1 MAGFLGRRV
10 NPMTHVVIDIE
21 TLGYPFDSFDKTQQE
36 YLLKFAGTE
45 EERADA
51 ILKLSL
57 YPMTAQIIAIA
68 LLNPET
74 DRGKVLFQSKPPIN
88 TQSPDG
94 TIQFI
99 SGTEDEI
106 LQHFWQDIPK
116 YSQFIT
122 FNGRGFDCPFIM
134 LRSAIRR
141 IKPTRNLMP
150 YRYDSSV
157 HCDLLDQFT
166 FYGASRK
173 FSLDFVCKSFGIES
187 PKSHGVTGLDL
198 GRLSAEGKHMEIAE
212 YCLGDV
218 KATAELFRRWDE
230 YLKF

>member
-1 MAGFLGRRV
+1 MS
-10 NPMTHVVIDIE
+10 HVVIDIE
-21 TLGYPFDSFDKTQQE
+21 TLGYPFETFDKVQQE

-45 EERADA
+45 EERTDA
-51 ILKLSL
+51 IQKLSL

-74 DRGKVLFQSKPPIN
+74 DRGKVLFQSDRPVN
-88 TQSPDG
+88 DQSADG
-94 TIQFI
+94 KIQFI
-99 SGTEDEI
+99 SGTEHEI
-106 LQHFWQDIPK
+106 LQHFWEDIPK

-122 FNGRGFDCPFIM
+122 FNGRGFDCPFLM
-134 LRSAIRR
+134 LRSAILK

-157 HCDLLDQFT
+157 HCDLLEQFT

-173 FSLDFVCKSFGIES
+173 FSLDFICKAFGIES

-198 GRLSAEGKHMEIAE
+198 GRLSAEGKYMEIAE

-218 KATAELFRRWDE
+218 RATGELFRRWDE
-230 YLKF
+230 YVKV